1 MNVDDS
7 VRMALSEATRSA
19 SVGSVSEVTA
29 ELGSLGGA
37 DASGGASISSPL
49 SSRPTLSPCFKCEY
63 DVTEERYVIREP
75 KVIVPGQDKPI
86 EPEDPRELKKN
97 RTYVCAITRENN
109 EVKAEIV
116 EEDKVPDEAL
126 VSVPICK
133 IDDSRGFDIITQY
146 HVGAIVLG
154 LAENEN
160 ENDYF
165 ADERSLTLC
174 GKESTDPTQIFKTN
188 HFHIYGFG
196 KFTVNGYTEP
206 IGTYR
211 EASVLEIDPES
222 MDASSVAFLV
232 REGNSKEP
240 DSNFLG
246 YRKIKFGTGSRLS
259 PFQYVEERRP
269 AEEGEFG
276 AGEGASVLV
285 SAKLVQCVF
294 YWEGQLKQLPDFDVS
309 AILGGGTV
317 YLTGKQEKPSASS
330 PNPEWTWVIATAEA
344 QAPDGG
350 KVLNFRL
357 YEFAGQKVKIDYR
370 TTFLSLEDTT
380 QKAYYQLKTAN
391 GAAKI
396 TLDATGASPK
406 IEIEGEDGKKITL
419 DVGAFPSD
427 CQANALAIRSFKYTD
442 KDGKQ
447 QIYHGL
453 FCSDIDLGEIKGGG
467 SDVEIK
473 GGTGIKVTE
482 TNTGD
487 KVTSTISNTGVIG
500 LVGQGASQ
508 AANGTITTK
517 AANGSGLKVTVTR
530 TVEPTE
536 KEPLSNGTL
545 EVDIDGRDK
554 NDTFGIH
561 TMTVKGAKNE
571 DDKTVRFLA
580 IEDIE
585 IDDRQCVKKDKTPAD
600 NRFDGGKGVSFG
612 SEGSEFSLSTGTSN
626 PALVLDHT
634 TGQVLSIPA
643 GVDSYIAVKRRKL
656 QVLDGGSGGNAAVG
670 YTTIGY
676 GNLTINGI
684 SGQPYIS
691 FRLAGAQVASIQ
703 PNSSTKVLYIN
714 SADFGIALDGKQNNV
729 KCLTTPTA
737 TLENASNDLNI
748 ANLKWISSQL
758 KRLKLNDIDTNVKI
772 LATNNV
778 NITQKQLV
786 AGAGI
791 KLTEANGKIT
801 ISATGANTSGF
812 TGTRNVLAD
821 TRYSGHYLQKR
832 FYTETWKDGVLES
845 STLGNWI
852 TYHTAVEE
860 TA

>member
-7 VRMALSEATRSA
+7 IRMALSEATRSA

-37 DASGGASISSPL
+37 DASGGTSISSP
-49 SSRPTLSPCFKCEY
+49 SSFRPTLSPCFKCEY

-86 EPEDPRELKKN
+86 EPEDPGDLHKN
-97 RTYVCAITRENN
+97 RTYVCAITRKNN

-116 EEDKVPDEAL
+116 EEDKVPDDAIA
-126 VSVPICK
+126 SVPICR
-133 IDDSRGFDIITQY
+133 IDDDRGFDVITQY

-154 LAENEN
+154 GATFVGDMVGSEAIGGSGEEILVTGHSGEEGSSGKYSHSGIQFLTVSGRGDGGEKLPAKIIARIKNKDENEDWAAKTMTVPISGGGTKIVHFLGCDDVDLTENKN

-174 GKESTDPTQIFKTN
+174 GNESTDPTQFFKTN
-188 HFHIYGFG
+188 YFHIYGFG
-196 KFTVNGYTEP
+196 KFTANGYTAP
-206 IGTYR
+206 IGTYH

-222 MDASSVAFLV
+222 TDASSVAFLV

-276 AGEGASVLV
+276 ADEGASVLV
-285 SAKLVQCVF
+285 SAKLVQCLF

-309 AILGGGTV
+309 GILGGGTV

-330 PNPEWTWVIATAEA
+330 PNPEWTWAVATAEA

-357 YEFAGQKVKIDYR
+357 YEFAGQKVKVDYR

-406 IEIEGEDGKKITL
+406 IEIEGEGGKKITL

-427 CQANALAIRSFKYTD
+427 CKTNALAIRSFKYTD

-517 AANGSGLKVTVTR
+517 GATGSGLKLTVTR
-530 TVEPTE
+530 TAEPTE

-545 EVDIDGRDK
+545 EVDIDGR
-554 NDTFGIH
+554 
-561 TMTVKGAKNE
+561 AEE
-571 DDKTVRFLA
+571 D
-580 IEDIE
+580 
-585 IDDRQCVKKDKTPAD
+585 
-600 NRFDGGKGVSFG
+600 SFG
-612 SEGSEFSLSTGTSN
+612 PKELQLEGKKAATIFGT
-626 PALVLDHT
+626 
-634 TGQVLSIPA
+634 
-643 GVDSYIAVKRRKL
+643 
-656 QVLDGGSGGNAAVG
+656 
-670 YTTIGY
+670 
-676 GNLTINGI
+676 
-684 SGQPYIS
+684 
-691 FRLAGAQVASIQ
+691 
-703 PNSSTKVLYIN
+703 
-714 SADFGIALDGKQNNV
+714 
-729 KCLTTPTA
+729 
-737 TLENASNDLNI
+737 
-748 ANLKWISSQL
+748 
-758 KRLKLNDIDTNVKI
+758 KI
-772 LATNNV
+772 V
-778 NITQKQLV
+778 NIKQKKIA
-786 AGAGI
+786 AGTGV
-791 KLTEANGKIT
+791 KVTEKDGVVT
-801 ISATGANTSGF
+801 VSATGANTSGF
-812 TGTRNVLAD
+812 TGPRTVLAD
-821 TRYSGHYLQKR
+821 TQYSGHYLQKR

-852 TYHTAVEE
+852 TYHKAVEE

>member
-37 DASGGASISSPL
+37 DASGGASISSPS

-63 DVTEERYVIREP
+63 DVKEERYVIREP
-75 KVIVPGQDKPI
+75 KVIVSGQVKPI
-86 EPEDPRELKKN
+86 EPEDPGELKKN
-97 RTYVCAITRENN
+97 RTYVCAVTRKNN
-109 EVKAEIV
+109 EDVKAEIV
-116 EEDKVPDEAL
+116 EEDNVPYDAL

-146 HVGAIVLG
+146 HVGAIVLNLTG
-154 LAENEN
+154 NEN

-165 ADERSLTLC
+165 ADERSVTRC
-174 GKESTDPTQIFKTN
+174 GNESTDPTQIFKTN
-188 HFHIYGFG
+188 YFHIYGFG
-196 KFTVNGYTEP
+196 KFTANGYAEP

-211 EASVLEIDPES
+211 EASVLEINPES
-222 MDASSVAFLV
+222 TDASSVAFLV

-269 AEEGEFG
+269 AEEGELG
-276 AGEGASVLV
+276 ADEGASVLV

-294 YWEGQLKQLPDFDVS
+294 YWEGQLKQLSDFDVS
-309 AILGGGTV
+309 GILGGGTV

-330 PNPEWTWVIATAEA
+330 PNPEWTWAIATAKA

-350 KVLNFRL
+350 KVLNFML
-357 YEFAGQKVKIDYR
+357 YEFAGQKVKVDYR

-391 GAAKI
+391 GSAKI

-427 CQANALAIRSFKYTD
+427 CKANALAIHSFKYTD
-442 KDGKQ
+442 KNGEQ

-453 FCSDIDLGEIKGGG
+453 FCSDIDLGEINGGG

-473 GGTGIKVTE
+473 GGTAIKVTE
-482 TNTGD
+482 TTTGD

-500 LVGQGASQ
+500 LVGQDSSQ

-530 TVEPTE
+530 TAEPTE

-561 TMTVKGAKNE
+561 TMTVKGTKVE

-580 IEDIE
+580 TEDIE
-585 IDDRQCVKKDKTPAD
+585 IDDRQCVKKNKTPAD

-612 SEGSEFSLSTGTSN
+612 SEESKFSLSTGTSN
-626 PALVLDHT
+626 SALVLDHT
-634 TGQVLSIPA
+634 TGQVLSVSA
-643 GVDSYIAVKRRKL
+643 DVDSYIAVKRRKL
-656 QVLDGGSGGNAAVG
+656 QVLDGGNPVVG

-676 GNLTINGI
+676 GNLIINGI

-691 FRLAGAQVASIQ
+691 FRSEGTQVASIQ
-703 PNSSTKVLYIN
+703 PHSSTKVLYVN
-714 SADFGIALDGKQNNV
+714 STEYGIALNGKQNNV

-737 TLENASNDLNI
+737 TLENAANDLNI

-758 KRLKLNDIDTNVKI
+758 KPLKLNDIDTNVKI
-772 LATNNV
+772 LATDNV
-778 NITQKQLV
+778 NIKQKQLLS
-786 AGAGI
+786 GTGI

-812 TGTRNVLAD
+812 TGSRTVLAD
-821 TRYSGHYLQKR
+821 TQYSGHYLQKR